1 MALNEQVK
9 NIYIYMGRDVGVGG
23 VDERGL
29 NTLSRNMDASG
40 EPLHPG
46 RPMH

>member
-9 NIYIYMGRDVGVGG
+9 IYIYIYMGRD